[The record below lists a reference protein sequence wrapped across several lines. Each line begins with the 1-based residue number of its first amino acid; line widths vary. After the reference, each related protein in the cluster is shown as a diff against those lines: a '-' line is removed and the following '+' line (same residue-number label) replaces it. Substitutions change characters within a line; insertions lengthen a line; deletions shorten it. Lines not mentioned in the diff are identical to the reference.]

1 MIGGERVALSRRPSH
16 GLPTLPRSCT
26 PGQPH
31 GFQHRTAPR
40 LSLPLLAQH
49 PVVHVCPT
57 SIQVLPGEGHDD
69 EPRGAPTS
77 VVGPGRPLR
86 PTLPSEVEA
95 IPPDDKSGDVL
106 PSGASSRSTSLDP
119 RTHSS
124 VPTPDRNVESARS
137 TSPPLNSPARVR
149 MLHTALTSA
158 FRLIGDARVALVK
171 GVRHGG
177 HADQRT

>member
-26 PGQPH
+26 PGRPH

-57 SIQVLPGEGHDD
+57 STGAAGRGTIVPGS
-69 EPRGAPTS
+69 TS

-95 IPPDDKSGDVL
+95 IPPDDKSGDAL

-119 RTHSS
+119 RTHSF

-177 HADQRT
+177 HADQST

>member
-1 MIGGERVALSRRPSH
+1 MYTGTTARLS
-16 GLPTLPRSCT
+16 T
-26 PGQPH
+26 PH
-31 GFQHRTAPR
+31 GPPTFAAIAGAAPR
-40 LSLPLLAQH
+40 
-49 PVVHVCPT
+49 CPCMSDFDT
-57 SIQVLPGEGHDD
+57 GAAGRGTRRVP
-69 EPRGAPTS
+69 GAPTS

-119 RTHSS
+119 RTHSF